1 MRDYHVKSIEAL
13 GRGIDVLLALQ
24 EVRAAS
30 LHELHRITGVPKSSL
45 IRILRTLNGRG
56 LVHQRLADGAFLAVR
71 TLARRPP
78 DDAAWLVEIAGPALQ
93 ELGRHVLWPAILS
106 VPRPDHMETV
116 DAVRTRHA
124 GAYFDDYPI
133 PPIGFRSDLLRGAS
147 GRAYLAWCPDQERE
161 AVLRRLREHDPAARD
176 SVAVGRVVDATRAR
190 GYSVRDTGYGGAH
203 TGTGLAHA
211 AGTGDDGRNSIALPI
226 LFDGHVIGCVNLTW
240 RRAAVTLEHV
250 VERHL
255 PDLRAAVQAIRKQAE
270 SDRAIIPRG

>member
-1 MRDYHVKSIEAL
+1 MLFTWWHDRRVRDYHVKSIESL

-56 LVHQRLADGAFLAVR
+56 LVHQRLADGAFLAVH

-78 DDAAWLVEIAGPALQ
+78 DDAGGSSRSPGLRCRSSAGGCCGP
-93 ELGRHVLWPAILS
+93 RSCS

-133 PPIGFRSDLLRGAS
+133 PPVGFRSDLLRGAS
-147 GRAYLAWCPDQERE
+147 GRSYLAWCPDRERA
-161 AVLRRLREHDPAARD
+161 AVLLRLGEHDPAARER
-176 SVAVGRVVDATRAR
+176 GGGQQAR
-190 GYSVRDTGYGGAH
+190 RHHPCPWLQHPRRGLRRRPHRHGA
-203 TGTGLAHA
+203 GP
-211 AGTGDDGRNSIALPI
+211 RR
-226 LFDGHVIGCVNLTW
+226 GH
-240 RRAAVTLEHV
+240 RR
-250 VERHL
+250 
-255 PDLRAAVQAIRKQAE
+255 
-270 SDRAIIPRG
+270 